1 MAMNIPTGP
10 WSLWYHSP
18 KENKWTPSTYKQVA
32 VVKDWVEFWSLINAI
47 GDDTVLNGFFFFMK
61 GTTPPLWENK
71 ANIRGGSYSMRV
83 SRQDAFDIYMIYVI
97 GAMIGKATKSDENHI
112 NGITI
117 SPKKGFN
124 IINIWNE
131 DFNKGSVGDL
141 NEYVR
146 RLPGEEVR
154 YTRHID
160 KKFN

>member
-1 MAMNIPTGP
+1 MAINIPTGM

-32 VVKDWVEFWSLINAI
+32 IFTTWVEFWSLINLI
-47 GDDTVLNGFFFFMK
+47 GDGTITNGFFFFMK
-61 GTTPPLWENK
+61 GNTPPLWENK

-83 SRQDAFDIYMIYVI
+83 GRNEAFDTYIKYVI
-97 GAMIGKATKSDENHI
+97 GAMVGKAAKSTENNI

-124 IINIWNE
+124 IINVWNE
-131 DFNKGSVGDL
+131 DFNKGFLEDL
-141 NEYVR
+141 NEFVR
-146 RLPGEEVR
+146 RMPGEEIR